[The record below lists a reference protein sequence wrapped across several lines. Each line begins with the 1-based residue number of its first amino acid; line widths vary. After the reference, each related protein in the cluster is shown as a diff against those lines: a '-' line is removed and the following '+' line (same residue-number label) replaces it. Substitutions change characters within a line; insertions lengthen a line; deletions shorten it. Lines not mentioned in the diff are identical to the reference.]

1 MTDIQKALAD
11 LKARQEA
18 GEHMPCPRC
27 GKDTMKPALYTNALS
42 RVADGIMVCDDCGT
56 QEALLAFM
64 QNPMPVDEWAF
75 LNPDLPS
82 VDFKD
87 LPGKAVWEQIR
98 MDHGPALISIFKRWT
113 QEEPGADFKPYRRE
127 AMKRCPGLTQIWEQ
141 PFQAMYEVSDG
152 QLILRFRHTT
162 ARKIS
167 MPRLFSFCS
176 VFCVICRSRSSRKK
190 AAVLPKSST
199 KTVSCRSRLLHGSYR
214 LFFLRINF

>member
-27 GKDTMKPALYTNALS
+27 GRNTMKPALYTNALS

-75 LNPDLPS
+75 LNPPT
-82 VDFKD
+82 
-87 LPGKAVWEQIR
+87 
-98 MDHGPALISIFKRWT
+98 LINLFKRWT
-113 QEEPGADFKPYRRE
+113 QEQPGADFKPYRRE

-152 QLILRFRHTT
+152 QLILRFRHTDDG
-162 ARKIS
+162 
-167 MPRLFSFCS
+167 
-176 VFCVICRSRSSRKK
+176 VE
-190 AAVLPKSST
+190 
-199 KTVSCRSRLLHGSYR
+199 VSADL
-214 LFFLRINF
+214 IENDK

>member
-1 MTDIQKALAD
+1 
-11 LKARQEA
+11 
-18 GEHMPCPRC
+18 
-27 GKDTMKPALYTNALS
+27 MKPALYTNALS

-98 MDHGPALISIFKRWT
+98 MDQGPTLINLFKRWT
-113 QEEPGADFKPYRRE
+113 QEQPGADFKPYRRE
-127 AMKRCPGLTQIWEQ
+127 AMKRCPGLTQSWEQ

-152 QLILRFRHTT
+152 QLILRFRHTDDG
-162 ARKIS
+162 
-167 MPRLFSFCS
+167 
-176 VFCVICRSRSSRKK
+176 VE
-190 AAVLPKSST
+190 
-199 KTVSCRSRLLHGSYR
+199 VSADL
-214 LFFLRINF
+214 IENDK

>member
-113 QEEPGADFKPYRRE
+113 QEQTDTDLG
-127 AMKRCPGLTQIWEQ
+127 
-141 PFQAMYEVSDG
+141 
-152 QLILRFRHTT
+152 T
-162 ARKIS
+162 AIPS
-167 MPRLFSFCS
+167 H
-176 VFCVICRSRSSRKK
+176 V
-190 AAVLPKSST
+190 
-199 KTVSCRSRLLHGSYR
+199 
-214 LFFLRINF
+214 

>member
-1 MTDIQKALAD
+1 MTDVQKALAD

-27 GKDTMKPALYTNALS
+27 GRDTMKPALYTNAMS

-75 LNPDLPS
+75 LNPDLLS

-98 MDHGPALISIFKRWT
+98 MDQGPTLINLFKRWT
-113 QEEPGADFKPYRRE
+113 QEQPGADFKPYRREAKRWTQEQPGADFKPYRRE

-152 QLILRFRHTT
+152 QLILRFRHTDDG
-162 ARKIS
+162 
-167 MPRLFSFCS
+167 
-176 VFCVICRSRSSRKK
+176 VE
-190 AAVLPKSST
+190 
-199 KTVSCRSRLLHGSYR
+199 VSADL
-214 LFFLRINF
+214 IENDK

>member
-11 LKARQEA
+11 LRARQEA

-27 GKDTMKPALYTNALS
+27 GRDTMKPALYTNALS

-82 VDFKD
+82 VDYKD

-98 MDHGPALISIFKRWT
+98 MDQGPTLINLFKRWT
-113 QEEPGADFKPYRRE
+113 QEQPGADFKPYRRE
-127 AMKRCPGLTQIWEQ
+127 CMRYQ
-141 PFQAMYEVSDG
+141 MVS
-152 QLILRFRHTT
+152 
-162 ARKIS
+162 
-167 MPRLFSFCS
+167 
-176 VFCVICRSRSSRKK
+176 
-190 AAVLPKSST
+190 
-199 KTVSCRSRLLHGSYR
+199 
-214 LFFLRINF
+214 

>member
-1 MTDIQKALAD
+1 MTDVQKALAD

-27 GKDTMKPALYTNALS
+27 GRDTMKPALYTNALS

-98 MDHGPALISIFKRWT
+98 MDQGPTLINLFKRWT
-113 QEEPGADFKPYRRE
+113 QEQPGADFKPYRRE

-152 QLILRFRHTT
+152 QLILRFRNTDEGVELT
-162 ARKIS
+162 ADLIENGK
-167 MPRLFSFCS
+167 
-176 VFCVICRSRSSRKK
+176 
-190 AAVLPKSST
+190 
-199 KTVSCRSRLLHGSYR
+199 
-214 LFFLRINF
+214 